1 MTKTRSERTPVA
13 PIEVKYPVEPRSFT
27 SYDGTKIGY
36 YVTGTGKTPIV
47 VANGLGGP
55 WGAWKYFIDYFG
67 DRFRIYIWDYRGLY
81 SSERPKD
88 LATLTVPNQCRD
100 LEVLLKEESIPR
112 AIFAGW
118 SMGVQVCFE
127 YYREHAEQF
136 NAIVAFSGVD
146 GKPFDSFTQNVRL
159 RATLPRFIT
168 LLERMGGPQ
177 KKAMDWFLKQDWSFD
192 GMKLL
197 GIVGKTCSEEIFKSV
212 ASEFMNMDFE
222 VYYRTLNRLG
232 EHDAADVLPDVK
244 VPVLIAFGDHDN
256 MTPASRAIKMHKAIS
271 GSELMVIPSGTHY
284 VPIEFPDWINLRVE
298 KFLQSHGLL
307 RVQRTGRD
315 SHRITA

>member
-1 MTKTRSERTPVA
+1 MKTHSEPPIVA
-13 PIEVKYPVEPRSFT
+13 PIEVKYPIESRSFS
-27 SYDGTKIGY
+27 SYDGTRIGY
-36 YVTGTGKTPIV
+36 HVTGRGKIPLV
-47 VANGLGGP
+47 VANGLGGNWVP
-55 WGAWKYFIDYFG
+55 WKFFIDYFG

-81 SSERPKD
+81 TSQRPKD
-88 LATLTVPNQCRD
+88 LSTLSVPNQCRD
-100 LEVLLKEESIPR
+100 LEILMEKENIPR

-127 YYREHAEQF
+127 YYREHADRF

-146 GKPFDSFTQNVRL
+146 GKPFDSFVQNVRL

-177 KKAMDWFLKQDWSFD
+177 KKAMDWLLKQDWAFD

-197 GIVGKTCSEEIFKSV
+197 GIVGKTCAEEIFRSV
-212 ASEFMNMDFE
+212 AAEFINMDFE
-222 VYYRTLNRLG
+222 VYYRTLNLLG
-232 EHDAADVLPDVK
+232 EHDAGDVLPDVK

-271 GSELMVIPSGTHY
+271 GSELMVIPNGTHY

-298 KFLQSHGLL
+298 KFFQSHGLI
-307 RVQRTGRD
+307 RGQKNGRRPPD
-315 SHRITA
+315 